1 MKVAGGVR
9 RKGYLLLLLS
19 LFVYSFR
26 ADAQDTLDV
35 KTDTVCQALPLLK
48 TEPLETDSA
57 VSKVKLKKI
66 KREVT
71 PINIYDMPY
80 SGSASYTN
88 HKRLGLNTGVLFGA
102 GFVALGVLQLLPEN
116 TTGWSTAE
124 IRKVPFFQRW
134 TTNVK
139 KGPVWDKDLAIFN
152 YVLHPYAGAAY
163 YMGARSQG
171 CNIFYSFLYSAGI
184 STIFWE
190 YGIEAFMEVPSIQ
203 DLIITPVAGSIIG
216 EGFYV
221 LKRSIVSNDYRLFGS
236 RLLGNVAAYLI
247 DPVNEVIGIFAGNP
261 CRNNKKE
268 KLGKSDAL
276 VCAPWLTTVGNERAL
291 GFSISRSF

>member
-1 MKVAGGVR
+1 MIVGVL
-9 RKGYLLLLLS
+9 RKGFLLLS
-19 LFVYSFR
+19 LSLLLFVCGVYS
-26 ADAQDTLDV
+26 QDTAGV
-35 KTDTVCQALPLLK
+35 KINMYSQTIAFSD
-48 TEPLETDSA
+48 TDSLA
-57 VSKVKLKKI
+57 KQSHIAPKDKKSKQKFS
-66 KREVT
+66 

-80 SGSASYTN
+80 SGSANYTN
-88 HKRLGLNTGVLFGA
+88 HKRLWLNTGVLFGA
-102 GFVALGVLQLLPEN
+102 GFVTLGILQMLPEN

-124 IRKVPFFQRW
+124 LRKTPFFQRW

-139 KGPVWDKDLAIFN
+139 KGPVWDHDLAIFN

-190 YGIEAFMEVPSIQ
+190 YGIEAFMEIPSIQ

-216 EGFYV
+216 EGFYL
-221 LKRSIVSNDYRLFGS
+221 LKRNIVSNDYRLFGS
-236 RLLGNVAAYLI
+236 RFLGNVVSYLI

-261 CRNNKKE
+261 CRDKKNMHDS
-268 KLGKSDAL
+268 KNDAL
-276 VCAPWLTTVGNERAL
+276 VCVPWFTTFGHERAL
-291 GFSISRSF
+291 GFSISHSF